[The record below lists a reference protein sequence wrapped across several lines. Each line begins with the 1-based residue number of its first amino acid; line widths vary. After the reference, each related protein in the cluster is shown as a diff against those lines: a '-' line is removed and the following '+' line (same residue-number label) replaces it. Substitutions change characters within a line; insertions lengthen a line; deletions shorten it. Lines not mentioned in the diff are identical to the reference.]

1 MTAGG
6 WRLEAGGWRL
16 EAGGWRLEPVSEL
29 LGRGR
34 SEVNR
39 LFAWSFALLAL
50 GHTALNQVGGS
61 TKARKSA
68 FVNLVNTGA
77 VGRLLRIPKTIT
89 STARAAQHDAGLQ
102 RGSVALDFWASS
114 LLRVVAG
121 QICRAPSPHLK
132 PQVYRFHALGP
143 ARAHFDQGGPGCIAR
158 RKVIIS
164 SQRRQSK
171 PASSAG
177 CTAEVQAEPFAPRSS
192 ATNRLALVLG
202 HNQKLTAPPSR
213 SPPACEASVP
223 GDSWK
228 NIKERYQQRSPLTLK
243 AVVGVSRDQSWP
255 MNPRCL
261 ALDPEDPEDH
271 PRLARSCLT
280 QGAHVTDDRRR
291 ALTPQ
296 ASFCHFKTLQGQLK

>member
-1 MTAGG
+1 MLRREMNQSWIIHGK
-6 WRLEAGGWRL
+6 
-16 EAGGWRLEPVSEL
+16 
-29 LGRGR
+29 RG
-34 SEVNR
+34 
-39 LFAWSFALLAL
+39 
-50 GHTALNQVGGS
+50 
-61 TKARKSA
+61 ARKTLARQPSGVVESGTC
-68 FVNLVNTGA
+68 FDIRGA
-77 VGRLLRIPKTIT
+77 VSWCCCCCKHCLV
-89 STARAAQHDAGLQ
+89 SARHEENCSN
-102 RGSVALDFWASS
+102 RS
-114 LLRVVAG
+114 
-121 QICRAPSPHLK
+121 
-132 PQVYRFHALGP
+132 YRFASGSP
-143 ARAHFDQGGPGCIAR
+143 GGKI
-158 RKVIIS
+158 IIS
-164 SQRRQSK
+164 SQIRQSK
-171 PASSAG
+171 PASSTG

-296 ASFCHFKTLQGQLK
+296 ASFWHFKTLQGQLK